1 MSDQLPASATA
12 NAANYALLFGADFL
26 KKLERL
32 SLISRKL
39 RSGRMKGERRS
50 VKRGTSIEFAD
61 YRNYAPGDDL
71 RRLDWNAYARL
82 ERLFLKLFQEEEDLT
97 VHVLVDASRS
107 MDWGDEDPLGEAPL
121 AGRGDGG
128 EGRSRAD
135 TNKLLYAKR
144 TAAALG
150 YIALAGFDRVTVAG
164 FNRQGMQ
171 RFAPSRGKGHAVTL
185 LRFIAGLQATGETDL
200 DASLRAYAAYAR
212 YPGLC
217 FVLSDFFTAHGG
229 TDGLA
234 ALQAGGHEIQ
244 VLHLLAPAEVH
255 PELSLAGDLRL
266 RDSETGAVQ
275 EVSIDSGLLDLY
287 AEKFAAWQ
295 GALENFCRRRGIN
308 YVQVT
313 TDTPFEDLVLHY
325 LRRRGVVS

>member
-1 MSDQLPASATA
+1 MTDQVPASATA
-12 NAANYALLFGADFL
+12 NAANYATLFGADFL

-39 RSGRMKGERRS
+39 RAGRMKGERRS

-61 YRNYAPGDDL
+61 YRNYTPGDDL
-71 RRLDWNAYARL
+71 RRVDWNAYARL

-107 MDWGDEDPLGEAPL
+107 MDWGDQDPLAASDDSP
-121 AGRGDGG
+121 ATP
-128 EGRSRAD
+128 RAD

-244 VLHLLAPAEVH
+244 VLHILAPAEVH
-255 PELSLAGDLRL
+255 PELSLVGDLRL

-275 EVSIDSGLLDLY
+275 EVSIDGGLLDLY

-313 TDTPFEDLVLHY
+313 TDTSFEDLVLHY

>member
-1 MSDQLPASATA
+1 MTDQNSAPPGG
-12 NAANYALLFGADFL
+12 NAANYAALFGADFL
-26 KKLERL
+26 RKLERL

-61 YRNYAPGDDL
+61 YRNYTAGDDL

-107 MDWGDEDPLGEAPL
+107 MDWGDTEGDAGGPL
-121 AGRGDGG
+121 ALP
-128 EGRSRAD
+128 GRSEGAEGRAD

-144 TAAALG
+144 TAAALS
-150 YIALAGFDRVTVAG
+150 YIALAGFDRVTVAA

-171 RFAPSRGKGHAVTL
+171 RFAPSRGKGHAVSL
-185 LRFIAGLQATGETDL
+185 LRFVAGIQATGETDL

-229 TDGLA
+229 TDGLT

-244 VLHLLAPAEVH
+244 VLHTLAPAEVH
-255 PELSLAGDLRL
+255 PELALVGDLRL
-266 RDSETGAVQ
+266 RDSETGATQ
-275 EVSIDSGLLDLY
+275 EVSIDPGLLDLY
-287 AEKFAAWQ
+287 TAKFTAWQ

-308 YVQVT
+308 YFQVT

-325 LRRRGVVS
+325 LRQRGIVS

>member
-1 MSDQLPASATA
+1 MTDQVPASATA
-12 NAANYALLFGADFL
+12 NAANYATLFGADFL

-39 RSGRMKGERRS
+39 RAGRMKGERRS

-61 YRNYAPGDDL
+61 YRNYTPGDDL
-71 RRLDWNAYARL
+71 RRVDWNAYARL

-107 MDWGDEDPLGEAPL
+107 MDWGDQDPLAASDDSP
-121 AGRGDGG
+121 ATP
-128 EGRSRAD
+128 RAD

-255 PELSLAGDLRL
+255 PELSLVGDLRL

-313 TDTPFEDLVLHY
+313 TDTSFEDLVLHY